1 MTQSIYEQHIRM
13 KRREIM
19 SLFGSG
25 NQPEF
30 DRLERD
36 IKALMKLREQD
47 YQDKARIHNLCEVFE
62 CRSLES

>member
-19 SLFGSG
+19 ALYGSG

-36 IKALMKLREQD
+36 IRVLIKLREED
-47 YQDKARIHNLCEVFE
+47 YENKNAIAKMCEVFQ

>member
-19 SLFGSG
+19 ALYGSG

-36 IKALMKLREQD
+36 IRVLIKLREED
-47 YQDKARIHNLCEVFE
+47 YANKNAIAKMCEVFQ

>member
-1 MTQSIYEQHIRM
+1 MTDSIYEQHIRM

-19 SLFGSG
+19 ALFGSG
-25 NQPEF
+25 NQGEF

-36 IKALMKLREQD
+36 IKALMKLREED
-47 YQDKARIHNLCEVFE
+47 YANKNAIAKMCEVFQ

>member
-19 SLFGSG
+19 ALFGSG

-30 DRLERD
+30 DRLQRD

-47 YQDKARIHNLCEVFE
+47 YANKTAIQKMCEVFE

>member
-19 SLFGSG
+19 ALYGSG

-36 IKALMKLREQD
+36 IRVLIKLREED
-47 YQDKARIHNLCEVFE
+47 YENKTAIQKMCEVFE

>member
-1 MTQSIYEQHIRM
+1 M

-19 SLFGSG
+19 ALFGSG
-25 NQPEF
+25 NQGEF

-36 IKALMKLREQD
+36 IKALMKLREED
-47 YQDKARIHNLCEVFE
+47 YANKNAIAKMCEVFQ